1 MAAGAPSG
9 VADRQPTGRAGGWVP
24 IWAPDRRH
32 VRHPQRYNRC
42 VGTTDDPAIGSTL
55 AGYRLDALIAQGG
68 MGVVYRA
75 THLALDRS
83 VALKVIARQFAGDEG
98 FRDRFLRE
106 SRLAAR
112 LDHPAVVPVFDAR
125 EEEGELIVA
134 MRLVEGGDLK
144 KRIGADGPLPPAEA
158 IALLGQIAGA
168 LDAAHAAGIVHRDVK
183 PHNILLE
190 GDRAY
195 LTDFG
200 LAKALG
206 DSGVLSGTSIVGTVE
221 YMSPE
226 QWRGE
231 RVGPAAD
238 VYSLGCVLY
247 ETLTGVVPYARR
259 AGDAEPEMP
268 KGLDAVI
275 ERAVAKDPAERYGTG
290 AELIED
296 ARERQGATPAATRVL
311 SEPPDRPTLPLGGDS
326 AGDGAELGGWRR
338 WRPHYAGFFA
348 AWLIVPIV
356 LGAIAAVVAVLFY
369 LGGAGVAVSD
379 PIEVGRPPL
388 RLAVGAGSVW
398 VSSATDGTLSPI
410 DPETREVVGEPL
422 QLDRGVSGVTVA
434 AGSVWVSSP
443 RRGEV
448 LRVDPA
454 AGRVTARIEVGGR
467 PGAIVAAGG
476 RIWVAD
482 DGGAGV
488 TAINQGGKIYKRGL
502 PPHVAPLRLAV
513 GAGAVWVSSATTG
526 TVRRIDL
533 STAAAGAPIPAGR
546 GPAGVTVGGGLVWVA
561 NSRSDRVT
569 RVDPATH
576 ALFGVPIAVGERP
589 GGIDAGTESVWVA
602 NSADG
607 TVSRIGIESGE
618 AAGDPISVGSNPGA
632 VAVGEEAVWVADNGA
647 GTVTRIEP

>member
-1 MAAGAPSG
+1 
-9 VADRQPTGRAGGWVP
+9 VAE
-24 IWAPDRRH
+24 
-32 VRHPQRYNRC
+32 
-42 VGTTDDPAIGSTL
+42 PAIGSVL
-55 AGYRLDALIAQGG
+55 AGYRLDALIARGG

-75 THLALDRS
+75 THLALDRP
-83 VALKVIARQFAGDEG
+83 VALKVIARQFADDEG

-125 EEEGELIVA
+125 EEGGELIVA

-144 KRIGADGPLPPAEA
+144 KRLEAGPLPPAEA
-158 IALLGQIAGA
+158 VALLGQVAGA
-168 LDAAHAAGIVHRDVK
+168 LDAAHATGIVHRDVK

-190 GDRAY
+190 GARAY

-206 DSGVLSGTSIVGTVE
+206 DSGVLSGTSVVGTVE

-238 VYSLGCVLY
+238 IYSLGCVLY
-247 ETLTGVVPYARR
+247 ESLTGVVPYARR
-259 AGDAEPEMP
+259 AGDAEPTMP
-268 KGLDAVI
+268 RGLDAVI
-275 ERAVAKDPAERYGTG
+275 ERAVAKDPTERYASA

-296 ARERQGATPAATRVL
+296 ARECQGATPAATRVL
-311 SEPPDRPTLPLGGDS
+311 SEMPDQPTLALDAAAGAWHERFGPRAKQWLGASVAAVAGAVALAFLLLGGDGPS
-326 AGDGAELGGWRR
+326 
-338 WRPHYAGFFA
+338 
-348 AWLIVPIV
+348 
-356 LGAIAAVVAVLFY
+356 
-369 LGGAGVAVSD
+369 VSS
-379 PIEVGRPPL
+379 PIEVARPPL
-388 RLAVGAGSVW
+388 RLAVGDGSVW
-398 VSSATDGTLSPI
+398 VTSATDGTLSRVDSDTMRI
-410 DPETREVVGEPL
+410 AGKPL
-422 QLDRGVSGVTVA
+422 PLGRGLSGVTVS

-448 LRVDPA
+448 LRVDPV
-454 AGRVTARIEVGGR
+454 AGRVTARIDVGGR
-467 PGAIVAAGG
+467 PGAIVAGGGRVWVADDAGGGITAINDAGG
-476 RIWVAD
+476 RIF
-482 DGGAGV
+482 
-488 TAINQGGKIYKRGL
+488 KRGI

-513 GAGAVWVSSATTG
+513 GAGAVWVSSASTG

-533 STAAAGAPIPAGR
+533 GSAAPGPPIPAGR
-546 GPAGVTVGGGLVWVA
+546 GPAGVTVAGGLVWVA

-576 ALFGVPIAVGERP
+576 TLFGVPIPVGDRP

-602 NSADG
+602 NSADA
-607 TVSRIGIESGE
+607 TVTRIGIDSGE
-618 AAGDPISVGSNPGA
+618 TEGDPVSVGPGPGA
-632 VAVGEEAVWVADNGA
+632 IAIGEEAVWVANNGD